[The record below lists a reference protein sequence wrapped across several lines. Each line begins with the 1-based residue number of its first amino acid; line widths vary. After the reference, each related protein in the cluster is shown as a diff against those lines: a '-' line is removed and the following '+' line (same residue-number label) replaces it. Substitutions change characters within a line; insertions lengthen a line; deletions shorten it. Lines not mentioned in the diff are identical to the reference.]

1 MEDIVK
7 SPNFLFKYLTL
18 ELFEKL
24 YRLHKYIKTC
34 KIYDKKNNEE
44 RIISL
49 FESSIRIIAS
59 EVNELCIDLE
69 DSLSDEEKFALVLKI
84 SQHSKAISKIH
95 EELKNLHSSWIL
107 PEIKTFT
114 NQILGESSVVKND
127 IYIILSDH
135 YSFLERNLGKKFESV
150 LREVYSQSA
159 HTDELPENH
168 SFILPKIEFSNPLN
182 WTIIVHEAGHLQ
194 IEIINQIRNNPGLLP
209 DNVQILNEKILKNW
223 AEEIYCDVYAISVL
237 GPAYFLSFVT
247 FALLSPVDYGIASN
261 SDLHPSVILRATIM
275 KNYLKDNSLLFKD
288 EPISDYTNIFYA
300 CLISQKGILHDEPTK
315 TIEGLTIFNSK
326 LRKIIKDLNL
336 NQFSIN
342 HIESKRIRGL
352 LTNLKNGIPIGSVGE
367 EPSSHI
373 LELLKEEDLTREDI
387 EILKSS
393 ISERGTTIWEILNT
407 GWVYK
412 MEVSCNIGCEI
423 FFNSP
428 CTSDDII
435 NRIMIYGETIDFLD
449 DRLLASINVSQIIK
463 IIEQ

>member
-1 MEDIVK
+1 MESIVESK
-7 SPNFLFKYLTL
+7 NFLFKYLTL

-34 KIYDKKNNEE
+34 KIYDKRNNDE

-49 FESSIRIIAS
+49 FELSIKFIAS
-59 EVNELCIDLE
+59 EVNELCIELSDE
-69 DSLSDEEKFALVLKI
+69 ISDEEKFAIVLKI

-114 NQILGESSVVKND
+114 NEILAESSVVENN

-135 YSFLERNLGKKFESV
+135 YSFLERNLGKKFDSV
-150 LREVYSQSA
+150 LKEVYSKSENA
-159 HTDELPENH
+159 SLLPENH

-194 IEIINQIRNNPGLLP
+194 TDIINKLRNNPDILP
-209 DNVQILNEKILKNW
+209 GKVQILNEKILKNW
-223 AEEIYCDVYAISVL
+223 AEEIYCDVYAISIL

-247 FALLSPVDYGIASN
+247 FALLSPIDYGIATN
-261 SDLHPSVILRATIM
+261 SDLHPSVIVRATIM

-288 EPISDYTNIFYA
+288 GVIKDYTDIFYT
-300 CLISQKGILHDEPTK
+300 CLVNQKGILNDEPKT
-315 TIEGLTIFNSK
+315 TIEGLTKFNSN
-326 LRKIIKDLNL
+326 LRKSIKELHLNK
-336 NQFSIN
+336 FSITEA
-342 HIESKRIRGL
+342 ESNRVKSL
-352 LTNLKNGIPIGSVGE
+352 LTNLKSGIPIGSVGT
-367 EPSSHI
+367 STLSDVSNLI
-373 LELLKEEDLTREDI
+373 GKADLTPEDI
-387 EILKSS
+387 EKLKSS
-393 ISERGTTIWEILNT
+393 VSERGTTIWEILNT

-412 MEVSCNIGCEI
+412 LEECCNTGDRI
-423 FFNSP
+423 FFDKT
-428 CTSDDII
+428 CTNDDIMD
-435 NRIMIYGETIDFLD
+435 RIMRYGETIDFLD